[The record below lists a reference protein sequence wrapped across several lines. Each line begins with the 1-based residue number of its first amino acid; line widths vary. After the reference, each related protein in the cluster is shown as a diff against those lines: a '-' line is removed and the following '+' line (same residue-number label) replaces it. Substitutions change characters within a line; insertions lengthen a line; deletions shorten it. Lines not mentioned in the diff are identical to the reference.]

1 MNGNH
6 LIASRRVNLGV
17 HLGDIRSSVAG
28 DGLTS
33 DQPTEAREQVS
44 ASNKGRT
51 VFRKKYLR
59 AVAAT
64 VAIGFIASSCGSDD
78 KQADT
83 TTAAPV
89 ETTAESTAETAV
101 DSTAATTVETT
112 AETTAETTGDST
124 VATTGEPAGAADL
137 SALEDECA
145 TEGNKVNLI
154 ALPDEWANYKGILAA
169 FGEKYPDI
177 DYPVANP
184 NASSKEEEDAVKTLA
199 GQDDMPDSVDVSP
212 AIAQSMVDQGLF
224 EPYTATVDSEIPDG
238 LKDAD
243 GNWYAAYY
251 GIMAISTNT
260 TIVENAPKTFA
271 DLAKPEYKGLVALN
285 GDPREAGAAFAA
297 VMAASI
303 ANGGSADD
311 IMPGIEFFAE
321 LKASGNLGS
330 ADVTPAT
337 VLSGETPIAIDW
349 SYNVPG
355 LAAQIEDAGYTV
367 ETNFPS
373 DGVYGGFYSQGVV
386 ADSPHGACSKLWLE
400 HILSDEGALGYLEGG
415 AVPARIVAL
424 TEAGLV
430 TDDMKTN
437 LPPDELLDQIAF
449 LTPAQIDAAKTVL
462 AANWGPMVA
471 DA

>member
-1 MNGNH
+1 M
-6 LIASRRVNLGV
+6 L
-17 HLGDIRSSVAG
+17 
-28 DGLTS
+28 
-33 DQPTEAREQVS
+33 
-44 ASNKGRT
+44 
-51 VFRKKYLR
+51 RKKYLR
-59 AVAAT
+59 AMAAT
-64 VAIGFIASSCGSDD
+64 VAIGFIATSCGSDENE
-78 KQADT
+78 AGT
-83 TTAAPV
+83 TSAPSA
-89 ETTAESTAETAV
+89 ETTAES
-101 DSTAATTVETT
+101 AAPAETT
-112 AETTAETTGDST
+112 AETTAESTMETTAEST
-124 VATTGEPAGAADL
+124 MESTAESTEETTAESTGGSTAPTEAADL

-177 DYPVANP
+177 EYPVANP

-212 AIAQSMVDQGLF
+212 AIASSMVEQGLF
-224 EPYTATVDSEIPDG
+224 EPYVPTVIDEIPEDLQG
-238 LKDAD
+238 PDN
-243 GNWYAAYY
+243 NWYGSYY

-260 TIVENAPKTFA
+260 TIVPNAPKTFA
-271 DLAKPEYKGLVALN
+271 DLAKPEYEGLVALN

-297 VMAASI
+297 VMAASL

-311 IMPGIEFFAE
+311 IMPGIEFFAD
-321 LKASGNLGS
+321 LKASGNLGT

-355 LAAQIEDAGYTV
+355 LRAQIEDAGFTY

-373 DGVYGGFYSQGVV
+373 DGVYGGFYGQGVV

-415 AVPARIVAL
+415 AIPARYEAIV
-424 TEAGLV
+424 EAGLV
-430 TDDMKTN
+430 DEAAKAN
-437 LPPDELLDQIAF
+437 LPPAELIDQISF
-449 LTPAQIDAAKTVL
+449 LTPEQIDAAKTVL
-462 AANWGPMVA
+462 AENWGPMVA